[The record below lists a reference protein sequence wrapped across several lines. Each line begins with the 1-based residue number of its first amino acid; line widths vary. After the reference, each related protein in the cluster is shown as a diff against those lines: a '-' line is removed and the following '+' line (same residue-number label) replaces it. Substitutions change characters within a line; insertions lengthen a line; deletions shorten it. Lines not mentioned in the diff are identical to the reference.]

1 MIQKLLIEPSG
12 VPLHTFGAEVNV
24 VAKQIDT
31 NNLLIETWDKVYKE
45 ISFSKKKECWIVENE
60 YKEYPKKKGF
70 RLCE

>member
-1 MIQKLLIEPSG
+1 MIKNLRIRPSG

-31 NNLLIETWDKVYKE
+31 NNLLIEIWDKTFKE
-45 ISFSKKKECWIVENE
+45 ISFSKEEDCWIIEKE

-70 RLCE
+70 RLCG